1 MFLELTDLK
10 GQNFLLNIKNIIDI
24 SKPSMIDSHTFTEH
38 PGASLTTV
46 DKRRYV
52 CVEKYD
58 DIKKWV
64 LCND

>member
-10 GQNFLLNIKNIIDI
+10 GENFLLNVYNIIDI
-24 SKPSMIDSHTFTEH
+24 SKPSMIDSHTFTED

-52 CVEKYD
+52 CKEEYK
-58 DIKKWV
+58 DIKKRV
-64 LCND
+64 NSL